1 MDDGDSK
8 NKTHKTKQKEKINV
22 VQRYI
27 INVSDVL
34 SSVWLRCPIQT
45 NNGYKWF
52 LLDSRR
58 RFLFYFRLFLVV
70 LYLTFEIFK
79 N

>member
-8 NKTHKTKQKEKINV
+8 NKTHKTRQKETIGNV
-22 VQRYI
+22 QGLI
-27 INVSDVL
+27 LDVSNVL
-34 SSVWLRCPIQT
+34 SSVWLRRTIQID
-45 NNGYKWF
+45 NGSKWF
-52 LLDSRR
+52 LLDGRR
-58 RFLFYFRLFLVV
+58 SFLLYFRLFLVV

>member
-8 NKTHKTKQKEKINV
+8 NKTHKTRQKETINFI
-22 VQRYI
+22 QRYI
-27 INVSDVL
+27 INVSNVL
-34 SSVWLRCPIQT
+34 SSVWLRRTFQT

-58 RFLFYFRLFLVV
+58 CFLFYFRLFLVAV
-70 LYLTFEIFK
+70 YLTYEAFK
-79 N
+79 